1 MHADERRFRR
11 YLLCVNSSQL
21 PYFASSHSFN
31 RLAKSIY
38 ASCGLRSAVR
48 RLLSAVYPNIS
59 PHPCLLSSLAAW
71 WAELGYISV
80 MEHIEETTGARIAR
94 LRQERGWTQQALADR
109 AAVSR
114 VAISHIEMDLS
125 TPSERTI
132 TLLAGLFKME
142 PRELVA
148 GTTYP
153 QAKAE
158 RLPFVASR
166 YTELEL
172 QLSLL
177 ERDLAWLERTR
188 ELSHWS
194 QWAEELLQT
203 WSPQL
208 ATWRRDAVDP
218 AQRERVVQAQ
228 RTLRAACRPAVMAIE
243 TEN

>member
-1 MHADERRFRR
+1 MDG
-11 YLLCVNSSQL
+11 V
-21 PYFASSHSFN
+21 
-31 RLAKSIY
+31 
-38 ASCGLRSAVR
+38 
-48 RLLSAVYPNIS
+48 
-59 PHPCLLSSLAAW
+59 
-71 WAELGYISV
+71 
-80 MEHIEETTGARIAR
+80 EETTGARIAR
-94 LRQERGWTQQALADR
+94 LRQKRGWTQQALADR

-132 TLLAGLFKME
+132 TLIAGLFKLE

-153 QAKAE
+153 QAKVE

-172 QLSLL
+172 QLTLL

-188 ELSHWS
+188 ESSRWS

-203 WSPQL
+203 WSLRL
-208 ATWRRDAVDP
+208 AAWRRETVDP
-218 AQRERVVQAQ
+218 AQRERLIRAQ
-228 RTLRAACRPAVMAIE
+228 RTLRAARRPAPMATE

>member
-1 MHADERRFRR
+1 M
-11 YLLCVNSSQL
+11 
-21 PYFASSHSFN
+21 
-31 RLAKSIY
+31 K
-38 ASCGLRSAVR
+38 RST
-48 RLLSAVYPNIS
+48 S
-59 PHPCLLSSLAAW
+59 PHPCLLSWLAAW
-71 WAELGYISV
+71 PAYLGYISDMDGV
-80 MEHIEETTGARIAR
+80 EETTGARIAR
-94 LRQERGWTQQALADR
+94 LRQERGWTQQALSER

-172 QLSLL
+172 QLALL
-177 ERDLAWLERTR
+177 ERDLAWLERARTA
-188 ELSHWS
+188 SAWS

-203 WSPQL
+203 WLPRL
-208 ATWRRDAVDP
+208 ATWRRTAVDP
-218 AQRERVVQAQ
+218 TQRERVSRAQ
-228 RTLRAACRPAVMAIE
+228 RTLRAACRPAAPATQ
-243 TEN
+243 TEI